1 MSEHR
6 QGQVPD
12 PTAQQRPATGQEM
25 GRVADA
31 PPAGQPLGGSPLAP
45 PINVSQF
52 PQIEGEDMVTVR
64 VPQPGITLT
73 LDPHLRRLIQQFGTD
88 RVEIPAGQ
96 YEIPGAL
103 ADHWYVKR
111 IAVETARRQTE
122 GLKPA
127 TAAEGAT
134 ASGSVRSPPDPT
146 DAQLRP
152 QETQPRQDRPDHR
165 AGPPTG
171 RR

>member
-12 PTAQQRPATGQEM
+12 PTAQQRPATGQDM

-31 PPAGQPLGGSPLAP
+31 PAAGQPLGGAPLAP
-45 PINVSQF
+45 PVNVALF
-52 PQIEGEDMVTVR
+52 PEIEGEEKVTVR
-64 VPQPGITLT
+64 VPQPGIVLT
-73 LDPHLRRLIQQFGTD
+73 LDPHLRGLIEQFGTD

-96 YEIPGAL
+96 YEIPAVL

-111 IAVETARRQTE
+111 IAVETARRQTP
-122 GLKPA
+122 K
-127 TAAEGAT
+127 TAATGASERT
-134 ASGSVRSPPDPT
+134 PPDPT
-146 DAQLRP
+146 DAQIRP
-152 QETQPRQDRPDHR
+152 QEAQPRQDRPDTHR
-165 AGPPTG
+165 AGPPT